1 MSAKR
6 GRIQFPPRLDPSW
19 RKLDPT
25 PFWRKLDPT
34 PFFRALLL
42 LALGLLGACPG
53 QGDKPTSTLIDNAL
67 VIDGTGSSGV
77 TTAVRF
83 DGDRIVEIGDL
94 ASLPG
99 ETTIDATGLVLA
111 PGFIDSHS
119 HHDVDMEDFLHMPAV
134 LSQGV
139 TTIVRGVDGFSAVTD
154 ERRYLSQDDF
164 NRNFAANPAA
174 VNMASFSSHGSIR
187 FAVMGDDYRRPATP
201 DEIDSMKEL
210 VDADMR
216 AGAIGISTGLEY
228 DPGIYSET
236 SELIE
241 LSKVA
246 ARYGGAY
253 MSHLRDEDDR
263 FMEALAE
270 IIEIGR
276 QAELRVHVSH
286 IKLADRAFWGA
297 AGQVIEMLEAA
308 RSESIE
314 ISADIYPYLRWQSVL
329 AVLFPNRDFADA
341 DTANFTFEHTAAAQ
355 DIVLIEYLPNP
366 DFNGMSIADI
376 ARVTERD
383 SVTTLLSLAQEADRY
398 REETG
403 LAGARII
410 AKGMDEADVVQLM
423 QWRYTNICSDGSHA
437 SGHPRGHG
445 SFPRVLSRF
454 VRELGVLSLEDAIFK
469 MTGRSADA
477 MAIKN
482 RGRIEPGAYADL
494 VLFDPDQI
502 ADRATMS
509 DPTAMSVGVIN
520 VWVNGVLAFDDG
532 NATKRFAGRV
542 VTLD

>member
-1 MSAKR
+1 MKSRKR
-6 GRIQFPPRLDPSW
+6 SDAFLSTTAT
-19 RKLDPT
+19 L
-25 PFWRKLDPT
+25 FLLLS
-34 PFFRALLL
+34 RAPLL
-42 LALGLLGACPG
+42 LALGLLSACPG
-53 QGDKPTSTLIDNAL
+53 QSDRLTSTLIDNAL

-77 TTAVRF
+77 TAAVRI

-99 ETTIDATGLVLA
+99 ETVIDATGLVLA
-111 PGFIDSHS
+111 PGFIDTHS
-119 HHDVDMEDFLHMPAV
+119 HHDVDMDDFPHMPAV

-139 TTIVRGVDGFSAVTD
+139 TTIVRGVDGYSAVTD

-164 NRNFAANPAA
+164 NRNFAVNPAA
-174 VNMASFSSHGSIR
+174 VNFASYSPHGSIR
-187 FAVMGDDYRRPATP
+187 FTVMGDDYRREATP
-201 DEIDSMKEL
+201 DEIESMKKL

-228 DPGIYSET
+228 EPGIYAAT
-236 SELIE
+236 GELIE
-241 LSKVA
+241 LSRVA
-246 ARYGGAY
+246 ARYSGAH

-263 FMEALAE
+263 FMDALAE

-286 IKLADRAFWGA
+286 IKLADKEFWGTA
-297 AGQVIEMLEAA
+297 NHVIETLEAA
-308 RSESIE
+308 RADGIE
-314 ISADIYPYLRWQSVL
+314 ISADIYPYLRWQSDI
-329 AVLFPNRDFADA
+329 AVLFPNRDFTNADVA
-341 DTANFTFEHTAAAQ
+341 DFTFTHTAAPQ
-355 DIVLIEYLPNP
+355 DIVLSEYLPNP
-366 DFNGMSIADI
+366 DFNGMSVADI

-383 SVTTLLSLAQEADRY
+383 SVTTLLSLAQGADRY

-454 VRELGVLSLEDAIFK
+454 VHELGVLSLENAIFK

-477 MAIKN
+477 MGIRN

-509 DPTAMSVGVIN
+509 DPTAVSVGVN
-520 VWVNGVLAFDDG
+520 SVWVNGVLAFSDG
-532 NATKRFAGRV
+532 KATKRFAGRV
-542 VTLD
+542 VTLN

>member
-1 MSAKR
+1 MNAKR
-6 GRIQFPPRLDPSW
+6 RSDAFLSTTAT
-19 RKLDPT
+19 L
-25 PFWRKLDPT
+25 FLLLS
-34 PFFRALLL
+34 RAPLL

-53 QGDKPTSTLIDNAL
+53 QSDKPTSTLIDNAL

-77 TTAVRF
+77 TAAVRI

-99 ETTIDATGLVLA
+99 ETVIDATGLVLA
-111 PGFIDSHS
+111 PGFIDTHS
-119 HHDVDMEDFLHMPAV
+119 HHDVDMKDFRHMPAV

-139 TTIVRGVDGFSAVTD
+139 TTIVRGADGFSVVTD
-154 ERRYLSQDDF
+154 ERRYQSQDDF

-174 VNMASFSSHGSIR
+174 VNFASYSPHGSIR
-187 FAVMGDDYRRPATP
+187 YAVMGDDYRRPATA
-201 DEIDSMKEL
+201 DEIESMKEL
-210 VDADMR
+210 VDADMQ

-241 LSKVA
+241 LSRVA

-276 QAELRVHVSH
+276 EAEIRVQVSH
-286 IKLADRAFWGA
+286 IKLADKAFWGA
-297 AGQVIEMLEAA
+297 AGQVIETLEAA
-308 RSESIE
+308 RSEGIE

-469 MTGRSADA
+469 MTGRSADT
-477 MAIKN
+477 MGIRN

-532 NATKRFAGRV
+532 KVTKRFAGRV